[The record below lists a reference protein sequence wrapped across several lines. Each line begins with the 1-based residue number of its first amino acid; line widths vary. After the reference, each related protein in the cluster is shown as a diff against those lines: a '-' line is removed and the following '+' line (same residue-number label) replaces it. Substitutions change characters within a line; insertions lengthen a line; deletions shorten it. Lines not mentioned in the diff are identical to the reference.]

1 MTVCPHCGTRVCAAC
16 GAEFEKPTKR
26 RSNAQNALWWR
37 YMTIL
42 GGELGYTAE
51 EMHDACKLKLLG
63 REDLST
69 GLTIIGSTKGLDT
82 GEFTKLIDT
91 LRRWSVESLNIYL
104 PSPEERFWEDAA

>member
-1 MTVCPHCGTRVCAAC
+1 MTCPHCGC
-16 GAEFEKPTKR
+16 ELPQPKKR
-26 RSNAQNALWWR
+26 STAQNALWWR

-42 GGELGYTAE
+42 GAELGYTAE

-63 REDLST
+63 REDLGT

-82 GEFTKLIDT
+82 QGFTNLIDA
-91 LRRWSVESLNIYL
+91 LRRWSLESLNIYL

>member
-1 MTVCPHCGTRVCAAC
+1 MTVCPSCGC
-16 GAEFEKPTKR
+16 ELPQPKKR
-26 RSNAQNALWWR
+26 STAQNALWWR

-63 REDLST
+63 REDLGT

-82 GEFTKLIDT
+82 QGFTNLIDA
-91 LRRWSVESLNIYL
+91 LRRWSLESLNIYL